1 MSRKFGKMRRSLMDA
16 LADYTREYQHRID
29 NPKDPRFRAPQEKAN
44 GYADRMINRVGR
56 RAIRRPVELQS
67 FITDAS
73 GRGWSPGPE
82 LQAMAFAWLATAFFG
97 MLGEITKTRRNQIR
111 HIAHKL
117 QYSYDAGVPS
127 RFVGGFLHQIGGSQE
142 VQRRRALEKGPRA
155 SVPVARPKPKLS
167 DKALAARRRKVR
179 RNISVAARRKRSP
192 GARIGKRGL

>member
-1 MSRKFGKMRRSLMDA
+1 MDA

-56 RAIRRPVELQS
+56 QAIRRPVELQS

-97 MLGEITKTRRNQIR
+97 MLGEITKTLRISRKLGSDFARSRARVSR
-111 HIAHKL
+111 HRG
-117 QYSYDAGVPS
+117 QP
-127 RFVGGFLHQIGGSQE
+127 F
-142 VQRRRALEKGPRA
+142 RALGQAGQR
-155 SVPVARPKPKLS
+155 VLLS
-167 DKALAARRRKVR
+167 Q
-179 RNISVAARRKRSP
+179 
-192 GARIGKRGL
+192 G